1 MPLGTTGIHAG
12 SLRVAIAADSE
23 LLRIYLSKL
32 LSKFGIQVTATL
44 PLNGADLSALDKR
57 DLDILLVE
65 LDDHLDNL
73 DAAVYAL
80 FESWDKPVLFNDS
93 LATEASLSQPNR
105 LEYGRKLSQKLY
117 SLVPQAP
124 QSVA

>member
-1 MPLGTTGIHAG
+1 MVYVSDSRNNRVRRITAAGTLQTVAG
-12 SLRVAIAADSE
+12 SDTP
-23 LLRIYLSKL
+23 
-32 LSKFGIQVTATL
+32 G
-44 PLNGADLSALDKR
+44 
-57 DLDILLVE
+57 
-65 LDDHLDNL
+65 
-73 DAAVYAL
+73 DAG
-80 FESWDKPVLFNDS
+80 DGG